1 MFRCWHLLTRRCL
14 PIFWQVG
21 FSIDIIDNWVL
32 TFLTIDMFPYF
43 PKPSVHVAP
52 FTICGLMQVPTK
64 IITKYLSNPLK
75 LTAVAGIPYLLIFL
89 IFKGWKVPSTY
100 FKGGCHHK
108 YKSMDYWPFSLW
120 FFTPVSIISTIV
132 TPYDVVLLIRR
143 RGCLFVGSSVTLIKS
158 SPHIL
163 SSSTSFRGRWLNS
176 FKLNTAL
183 NSWFRIFE
191 ILKLDFKGRLAN
203 SN

>member
-1 MFRCWHLLTRRCL
+1 MIGIFDGFDYWHFWRLTCF
-14 PIFWQVG
+14 PIFPNPG
-21 FSIDIIDNWVL
+21 L
-32 TFLTIDMFPYF
+32 
-43 PKPSVHVAP
+43 HVCP
-52 FTICGLMQVPTK
+52 FTICALMLVPTK

-75 LTAVAGIPYLLIFL
+75 LTAVARIPYLLIFL
-89 IFKGWKVPSTY
+89 IFKGWKVSSTY

-108 YKSMDYWPFSLW
+108 YKCMNYWPFSLW

-132 TPYDVVLLIRR
+132 TPYVVVLLIQR
-143 RGCLFVGSSVTLIKS
+143 RGCFLAGSSVTLIKS

-183 NSWFRIFE
+183 NSWFSIFE